1 MPPLAVRHEPT
12 SHACCVVHAAPQLAP
27 KSLVRQVA
35 IRPGGCSAQLS
46 SSSSG
51 SRGDVRVLLADDD
64 VHVRSALRLLLE
76 QEPDLCIVGESTAAP
91 DLADQIARTQPGLIL
106 LDWELPGLRA
116 DGFLARLRVVR
127 PEVRLIALSGRPE
140 QRRDALEAGA
150 DAFICKGDS
159 PEALMATVRS
169 LQ

>member
-1 MPPLAVRHEPT
+1 MPPPAVRHEPT
-12 SHACCVVHAAPQLAP
+12 SHACCVAHAAPQLAP
-27 KSLVRQVA
+27 RSPIRQVA
-35 IRPGGCSAQLS
+35 NTPGGCSAHPVL
-46 SSSSG
+46 SSSG
-51 SRGDVRVLLADDD
+51 SPSEVRVLLADDD

-127 PEVRLIALSGRPE
+127 PQVRLIALSGRPE

-159 PEALMATVRS
+159 PEALISTVRA